1 MATFGINGIG
11 RIGKYVLKFLL
22 SKNIKPEWI
31 NDSAGNIEIHRHLL
45 EFDTVHGKW
54 DANFSNNATTISID
68 EKKLLFTNYSKI
80 EELKLDSVDVVLDC
94 TGVYKSQEKLKPYF
108 DKGVK
113 KVIVSAPIKEKE
125 VANLVY
131 GVNHEVYNP
140 KVHKVITAASCTTN
154 CLAPIIKVIHCNIG
168 IIHGSI
174 TTIHNTTNT
183 QTLVDRPGKDL
194 RRSRSS
200 LNSMIPTTTGSASA
214 ISLIYPE
221 LKGKLNGHAVRVP
234 LLNSSLTDCVFEVK
248 RDTSKS
254 KVNSLFKEASKSY
267 LKDILGFEEA
277 QLVSADYVND
287 ERSAVVDADST
298 MVINKRQLKVY
309 AWYDNE
315 IAYAKRMVDIC
326 EYISASL

>member
-1 MATFGINGIG
+1 M
-11 RIGKYVLKFLL
+11 
-22 SKNIKPEWI
+22 
-31 NDSAGNIEIHRHLL
+31 
-45 EFDTVHGKW
+45 
-54 DANFSNNATTISID
+54 
-68 EKKLLFTNYSKI
+68 
-80 EELKLDSVDVVLDC
+80 
-94 TGVYKSQEKLKPYF
+94 
-108 DKGVK
+108 
-113 KVIVSAPIKEKE
+113 
-125 VANLVY
+125 
-131 GVNHEVYNP
+131 
-140 KVHKVITAASCTTN
+140 ITAASCTTN
-154 CLAPIIKVIHCNIG
+154 CLAPIIKVIHSNIG

-174 TTIHNTTNT
+174 TTIHNATNS

>member
-1 MATFGINGIG
+1 M
-11 RIGKYVLKFLL
+11 
-22 SKNIKPEWI
+22 
-31 NDSAGNIEIHRHLL
+31 
-45 EFDTVHGKW
+45 
-54 DANFSNNATTISID
+54 
-68 EKKLLFTNYSKI
+68 
-80 EELKLDSVDVVLDC
+80 
-94 TGVYKSQEKLKPYF
+94 
-108 DKGVK
+108 K

-131 GVNHEVYNP
+131 GINHKVYNP
-140 KVHKVITAASCTTN
+140 KTHKVITAASCTTN
-154 CLAPIIKVIHCNIG
+154 CLAPIIEVIHNNIG

-174 TTIHNTTNT
+174 TTIHNTTNS

-200 LNSMIPTTTGSASA
+200 LNSLIPTTTGSASA
-214 ISLIYPE
+214 IALIYPD

-248 RDTSKS
+248 RDTSKLEA
-254 KVNSLFKEASKSY
+254 NNLFKEASESY
-267 LKDILGFEEA
+267 LKDILGYEEA

-287 ERSAVVDADST
+287 DRSAVVDASST

-315 IAYAKRMVDIC
+315 IAYAKRMVDIFEFVSSC
-326 EYISASL
+326 I

>member
-1 MATFGINGIG
+1 ML
-11 RIGKYVLKFLL
+11 Y
-22 SKNIKPEWI
+22 
-31 NDSAGNIEIHRHLL
+31 
-45 EFDTVHGKW
+45 
-54 DANFSNNATTISID
+54 
-68 EKKLLFTNYSKI
+68 
-80 EELKLDSVDVVLDC
+80 
-94 TGVYKSQEKLKPYF
+94 YF
-108 DKGVK
+108 
-113 KVIVSAPIKEKE
+113 
-125 VANLVY
+125 Y
-131 GVNHEVYNP
+131 
-140 KVHKVITAASCTTN
+140 
-154 CLAPIIKVIHCNIG
+154 
-168 IIHGSI
+168 
-174 TTIHNTTNT
+174 
-183 QTLVDRPGKDL
+183 
-194 RRSRSS
+194 
-200 LNSMIPTTTGSASA
+200 
-214 ISLIYPE
+214 